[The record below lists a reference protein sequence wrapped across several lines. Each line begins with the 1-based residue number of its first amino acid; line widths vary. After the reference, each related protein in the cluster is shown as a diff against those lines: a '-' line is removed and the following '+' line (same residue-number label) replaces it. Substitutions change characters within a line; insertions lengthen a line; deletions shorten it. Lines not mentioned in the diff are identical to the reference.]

1 MNLFE
6 FYHNNTQNN
15 QKFELSNAFI
25 RLLRSIPQ
33 NHDYCRSRTFFSVL
47 QRTVSR
53 YSYNWYSSSNAQEI
67 NAYYL
72 LGALSS
78 LGQSLLHT
86 DISTVKPIKLYAQ
99 YLDQTEISTNFTQL
113 IENLKCST
121 QQDETKIHVVYVPR
135 NKTALKE
142 VLEQANTERIPQ
154 IEMLLIENVKHFI
167 RILKINTD
175 DIYIFTNLVS
185 DKMIQML
192 YTLFPKLINLKELE
206 NPEQLPAITT
216 INQTIKTITDIHAI
230 FYNSVYDDI
239 YKPEDISEIARLLKL
254 LSTHFINPKI
264 QQQNFATN
272 LANRRNDVIR
282 KNLINDEKTQKSI
295 IEDLEKRLATAY
307 EALAQTQ
314 RKLLQLKQTAPDD
327 VAPLLNAINNN
338 PAIETLDSTPNLLT
352 LRITAPL
359 QYYDPEDY
367 KAYVNNPNSK
377 INTVFSE
384 NEKEILYET
393 FITRKYGIIL
403 QAIIHLELTSDMS
416 VGGIRFAAQQGRSAD
431 FTEIPNP
438 HLFYYNCWSEA
449 RSQIAKAL
457 SNNDYELII
466 PQLIAAIQSI
476 NVAEGASFVARFLND
491 IRSDTWADRL
501 HFIEYATNEKYT
513 FKELIIKHNTQKL
526 EQKQTEGYQQI
537 VLSEN
542 DEDDDPLSI

>member
-6 FYHNNTQNN
+6 FYHYSTQNN
-15 QKFELSNAFI
+15 QKFELSNAFT
-25 RLLRSIPQ
+25 RLLKSIPQ
-33 NHDYCRSRTFFSVL
+33 GYGYCRSRTFSSIL
-47 QRTVSR
+47 NHTLAR
-53 YSYNWYSSSNAQEI
+53 YSYSWYSNSSSQEV

-78 LGQSLLHT
+78 LGQSLLQT
-86 DISTVKPIKLYAQ
+86 DTNTIKPIKLYPH
-99 YLDQTEISTNFTQL
+99 YLDQTEIPTNFTQL
-113 IENLKCST
+113 IENLKGST
-121 QQDETKIHVVYVPR
+121 YQDETKIHVVYIPR

-154 IEMLLIENVKHFI
+154 IETLLIENVKHFI
-167 RILKINTD
+167 RVLKINTD
-175 DIYIFTNLVS
+175 DIYIFTNFVS

-206 NPEQLPAITT
+206 NPEQLPAITA

-230 FYNSVYDDI
+230 FYNSVYDNMF
-239 YKPEDISEIARLLKL
+239 KPEDVSEIARLLKL
-254 LSTHFINPKI
+254 LSTAFINPAI

-272 LANRRNDVIR
+272 LASRRNDVIR
-282 KNLINDEKTQKSI
+282 KNLIHDERTQKNI
-295 IEDLEKRLATAY
+295 IEDLEKRLATSY

-314 RKLLQLKQTAPDD
+314 RKLLQLKQIAPDD
-327 VAPLLNAINNN
+327 VAPLVNAINNN
-338 PAIETLDSTPNLLT
+338 PAIETLDATSELLT

-384 NEKEILYET
+384 NEREILYET

-403 QAIIHLELTSDMS
+403 QAIIRLELTSDMS
-416 VGGIRFAAQQGRSAD
+416 VGGIHFSAQQGQSSD

-438 HLFYYNCWSEA
+438 HLFHYNCWSEA

-476 NVAEGASFVARFLND
+476 NVAEGASFVSHFLND

-501 HFIEYATNEKYT
+501 HFIEYATNTKYT
-513 FKELIIKHNTQKL
+513 FKELIIKHSTQKL

-537 VLSEN
+537 VISDN